1 MNTDNNRTNKVY
13 NTDSDLNLNK
23 ISELIINCAFTVSN
37 TLGCGFLEKVY
48 ENAMVIELGKRG
60 LFVKQQYP
68 LNVYYDNKVVGDYF
82 ADIFVNNEII
92 VELKTVDSINA
103 IHEAQLLNYLKAS
116 NKKLGLII
124 NFNKP
129 KVQIKRM
136 VNNI

>member
-1 MNTDNNRTNKVY
+1 MNTDNNSTDKMY
-13 NTDSDLNLNK
+13 NINSDLNK

-92 VELKTVDSINA
+92 VELKTVDSINE